1 MEGKVEIEKVK
12 AGDKTWHFMKVKLSN
27 MVIEWLNRSWEVKVS
42 DDVTTPKFVSSSE
55 KVVLHLPESMGG
67 GGGETVTTYYVR
79 NGVLVTY
86 DLVITDGPTEVI

>member
-12 AGDKTWHFMKVKLSN
+12 AGDKSWHFMKVKLSN

-67 GGGETVTTYYVR
+67 GGGLVR
-79 NGVLVTY
+79 FDVFESGTLVQY
-86 DLVITDGPTEVI
+86 DIPATLVP